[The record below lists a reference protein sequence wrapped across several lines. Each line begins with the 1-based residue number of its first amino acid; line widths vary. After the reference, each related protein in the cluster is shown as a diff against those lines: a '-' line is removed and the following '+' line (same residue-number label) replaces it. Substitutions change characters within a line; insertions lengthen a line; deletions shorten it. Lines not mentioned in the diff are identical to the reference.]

1 MPSCSATDLY
11 WTLQVEPVTKDYRIT
26 LTYDLFVDSKA
37 WSAMPPTPTVDAS
50 AIDSIPVHAALQ
62 AALSDPTF
70 LPSGEQSAGL
80 ALHPHTSYPTFA
92 NRGAAQ
98 PASMLIRVE
107 VVMAEQRIVVAQAG
121 HWD

>member
-1 MPSCSATDLY
+1 MPSYSATDLC
-11 WTLQVEPVTKDYRIT
+11 WTLQVEPVTEGYRIT

-70 LPSGEQSAGL
+70 APSGKQSAAL
-80 ALHPHTSYPTFA
+80 ALHAHTLHPIFA
-92 NRGAAQ
+92 KHGAAQ
-98 PASMLIRVE
+98 PVGMLIRV
-107 VVMAEQRIVVAQAG
+107 VLVMQN
-121 HWD
+121 